1 MKAEGMTDEEI
12 EEMMDKEEWAS
23 ADTMDT
29 DGFRTLYCGGFREL
43 AKANDNDFDLVVGNS
58 VEWRMQVTTFKTGK
72 TKGDTTVYGT
82 GTVELPEIEEPEK
95 DDGTGDDNP
104 DKDTAGEGEE
114 EEANATFIGAS
125 SLAIGAFSAML
136 AF

>member
-58 VEWRMQVTTFKTGK
+58 VEWRM
-72 TKGDTTVYGT
+72 
-82 GTVELPEIEEPEK
+82 
-95 DDGTGDDNP
+95 
-104 DKDTAGEGEE
+104 
-114 EEANATFIGAS
+114 
-125 SLAIGAFSAML
+125 
-136 AF
+136 